1 MTFHQYVTRAYGT
14 TPDGQMLRELR
25 QEDEAVLAGRNGG
38 TRSSFALTN
47 QERMEQRQRD
57 LESLLPLFQ
66 KVEEEEVPQ
75 TAHNGITALQSP
87 QPAPGTAQPVKA
99 PRKASQG
106 HGQAPQ
112 GNGADHRPATAKG
125 ARFELHGHPVTAV
138 LRWMGKAEWSKE
150 EARKHLDANG
160 CKEVS
165 DSTIGV
171 QLSKGRKGLE
181 FIPDLKLNKGK

>member
-66 KVEEEEVPQ
+66 KAEGEEVPQ

-87 QPAPGTAQPVKA
+87 QPGPGTAQPVKA
-99 PRKASQG
+99 PRNASQG
-106 HGQAPQ
+106 AKTAPQ
-112 GNGADHRPATAKG
+112 GNGTAHRPATAKG

-138 LRWMGKAEWSKE
+138 LRWMGANKWNKE

-160 CKEVS
+160 CEAVS

-171 QLSKGRKGLE
+171 QLSKGKKGSE
-181 FIPDLKLNKGK
+181 PYPELKLSKGK